1 MPKPPVSTVYRRNPR
16 EPPPLRLKEYPRDK
30 ASFTE
35 RDFEDVTP
43 AETKVKAMSRY

>member
-1 MPKPPVSTVYRRNPR
+1 MPKPPAGTVYGRNPR

-35 RDFEDVTP
+35 RDFF
-43 AETKVKAMSRY
+43 K